1 MERERQQ
8 ARTKHLIDQALCK
21 HCQSQRAF
29 LDVLTPD
36 TRISKNTNSCCI
48 AMSSIWFYDPGKT
61 LTSES
66 PMLLSETNVFPRWQ
80 CFRPIYIQWGT
91 WDQEQILHC
100 SKTHS
105 LPNNVEKAAPV
116 CLFPF
121 PKDNFQSLT
130 CQSLTEQSATVL
142 SLILQKATSSKSFSQ
157 KHLTNSSSDF
167 QSVSSQKQMIKAI
180 INRPTLSVMDIG
192 DW

>member
-1 MERERQQ
+1 MSQHQTQEFQ
-8 ARTKHLIDQALCK
+8 RTPTAVALLW
-21 HCQSQRAF
+21 AP
-29 LDVLTPD
+29 PD
-36 TRISKNTNSCCI
+36 FTILAKL
-48 AMSSIWFYDPGKT
+48 

-66 PMLLSETNVFPRWQ
+66 PMLLSETNIFPRWQ
-80 CFRPIYIQWGT
+80 CFRPMYVQQGT
-91 WDQEQILHC
+91 LDQEQISHC

-116 CLFPF
+116 SLFPYLWL

-142 SLILQKATSSKSFSQ
+142 SLILQKATSPKSFSQ

-167 QSVSSQKQMIKAI
+167 QCVSSQKQMFKAI
-180 INRPTLSVMDIG
+180 INRPTLSVTDIG